1 MGFSVC
7 DYSSKYVLLEQPQ
20 SRQMKPPMMHLD
32 LDLNYN
38 KLVIKKKL
46 LLCLGSIGKLLQPG
60 NVTLH
65 LTLDTRKFK
74 LGVRTVTSNI
84 SGVFSVI
91 FFTFA
96 TVTVQ
101 EEAIISSTSTLL

>member
-20 SRQMKPPMMHLD
+20 SRQMKPPLLHLD

-46 LLCLGSIGKLLQPG
+46 LLCLGSIGKLL
-60 NVTLH
+60 
-65 LTLDTRKFK
+65 
-74 LGVRTVTSNI
+74 
-84 SGVFSVI
+84 
-91 FFTFA
+91 
-96 TVTVQ
+96 
-101 EEAIISSTSTLL
+101 